1 MGTGRY
7 LALLEIKVAMATL
20 LGRFEI
26 AAVDTPDGQEPRELL
41 QLAMAPVG
49 LSMRLAPRA

>member
-1 MGTGRY
+1 MT
-7 LALLEIKVAMATL
+7 TL

-26 AAVDTPDGQEPRELL
+26 TAVDTPDGKEPRELL

-49 LSMRLAPRA
+49 LSMRLAPRG